1 MFNYKTQETFDKEF
15 PAWLK
20 LCYEELVQQKDRE
33 YVKERY
39 GKIFK
44 KRLDKNLVSFDTY
57 KSFVKKNIDTE
68 AVSWMESLA
77 YNAYKSHYFDFYK
90 KFINDLYYQ
99 FPLVKFY
106 FNSPYAGFDM
116 KYLAEQRL
124 NEILTGIDLEN
135 IETNLIYSPSLN
147 LSGNYKYLLVDVF
160 IQLYDDRTKIYSDK
174 LALLGLSMCWEEKEC
189 YVKFKNEQAIRRT
202 TKQFIEDMA

>member
-20 LCYEELVQQKDRE
+20 LGYEELVQKDRE

-57 KSFVKKNIDTE
+57 KSFVKKKIDTE

-77 YNAYKSHYFDFYK
+77 YNAYKRHDFDFYK

-106 FNSPYAGFDM
+106 FNSPYAEFDM

-160 IQLYDDRTKIYSDK
+160 IQLYDDKTKIYSDK

-189 YVKFKNEQAIRRT
+189 YVKFKNEQAIRRMV
-202 TKQFIEDMA
+202 KQFIEDVA